1 MKNYIQRI
9 IRLFAASDPDKKV
22 TGEIHQWLLDQ
33 EHTEEKETALHD
45 LWNETEGKV
54 DKTTWDSLASVYTKV
69 GANSGDRHQPRIR
82 FAHYAAAIALLIV
95 SVSVTF
101 QMTKQHFTETPL
113 IENITPDG
121 RLSTLRLPDGSI
133 VETNSGSILLYP
145 EKFKGETRTGYLI
158 GEANFKVKK
167 NTGQPFIVRS
177 ATRAQSLAAG
187 IKSVMGTEELQA
199 EFNVAA
205 YPEEN
210 EMIATLIHGKIKVE
224 CDNGKESYIVT
235 PGQQVTYHKSTGKSK
250 LAEAN
255 IEDVTAWQKGMY
267 VFRGVTMSAILNEL
281 ERRYAVTFQ
290 YNANL
295 FNDDKFNFRFRE
307 KSTLEDILNI
317 MQEVVGGF
325 NHELKGNICYI
336 KRDAKKIK

>member
-22 TGEIHQWLLDQ
+22 TGEIHRWLLGQ
-33 EHTEEKETALHD
+33 EHAEEKETALHD

-54 DKTTWDSLASVYTKV
+54 DQTTWDSLASVYAKV
-69 GANSGDRHQPRIR
+69 GANSGSRHQPRIR
-82 FAHYAAAIALLIV
+82 FAYYAAAIALLIV

-101 QMTKQHFTETPL
+101 QMTKQHFSEAPL

-121 RLSTLRLPDGSI
+121 CLNTLRLPDGSI
-133 VETNSGSILLYP
+133 VQTNSGSILLYP
-145 EKFKGETRTGYLI
+145 EKFKGETRTVYLI

-177 ATRAQSLAAG
+177 
-187 IKSVMGTEELQA
+187 GTMAVTALGT

-205 YPEEN
+205 YP

-290 YNANL
+290 YNAN
-295 FNDDKFNFRFRE
+295 
-307 KSTLEDILNI
+307 
-317 MQEVVGGF
+317 
-325 NHELKGNICYI
+325 H
-336 KRDAKKIK
+336 A

>member
-54 DKTTWDSLASVYTKV
+54 DQTTWDSLASVYAKV
-69 GANSGDRHQPRIR
+69 GANSGGRHQPRIR
-82 FAHYAAAIALLIV
+82 FAYYAAAIALLIV

-101 QMTKQHFTETPL
+101 QMTKQHFTEPPL

-145 EKFKGETRTGYLI
+145 EKFKGETRTVYLI

-177 ATRAQSLAAG
+177 
-187 IKSVMGTEELQA
+187 GTMAVTALGT

-255 IEDVTAWQKGMY
+255 IEDVTAWQKGCTY
-267 VFRGVTMSAILNEL
+267 SEEL
-281 ERRYAVTFQ
+281 LCRQ
-290 YNANL
+290 
-295 FNDDKFNFRFRE
+295 
-307 KSTLEDILNI
+307 S
-317 MQEVVGGF
+317 
-325 NHELKGNICYI
+325 
-336 KRDAKKIK
+336 

>member
-9 IRLFAASDPDKKV
+9 IRLFATSDPDPKL
-22 TGEIHQWLLDQ
+22 TGEIHRWLLDQ
-33 EHTEEKETALHD
+33 EHAGEKETALHD

-54 DKTTWDSLASVYTKV
+54 DRTTWDSLASVYTKV

-101 QMTKQHFTETPL
+101 QMTKQHFAEAPL

-121 RLSTLRLPDGSI
+121 RLSSLRLPDGSI
-133 VETNSGSILLYP
+133 VQTNSGSILLYP
-145 EKFKGETRTGYLI
+145 EKFKGETRTVYLI

-167 NTGQPFIVRS
+167 NSGQPFIVRS
-177 ATRAQSLAAG
+177 GTM
-187 IKSVMGTEELQA
+187 SVTALGT
-199 EFNVAA
+199 EFNVVA

-235 PGQQVTYHKSTGKSK
+235 PGQQVTYRKSTGESR

-267 VFRGVTMSAILNEL
+267 VFRGVTMSEILNEL

-325 NHELKGNICYI
+325 SHELKGNICYI
-336 KRDAKKIK
+336 KPETKK